1 MRRRCW
7 HGVGLWLGA
16 LFLYRGWLIVV
27 LALVRCE
34 IGPGFFVTVPWLVG
48 RSAGN
53 PPAFFSRGELSS
65 EVQQVM
71 RKDLIGGG
79 PIQTFSWS

>member
-1 MRRRCW
+1 M
-7 HGVGLWLGA
+7 
-16 LFLYRGWLIVV
+16 
-27 LALVRCE
+27 LALGGCE
-34 IGPGFFVTVPWLVG
+34 IGLGSFVNIPKLVG

-53 PPAFFSRGELSS
+53 PPAFFSARELSS